1 MLRTGILIA
10 ALSCAAAVYAEPS
23 DINDKLLSVKGTLDS
38 INEELSSAHAD
49 VSSIKNT
56 INASAK
62 AHEKM
67 NRQMLDEI
75 KALRRQNQAL
85 IDMNQALINAAASGP
100 NSSKSSEVIMNAS
113 RNYDVETPDGKMLF
127 GGEEYV
133 YVKEAEATFAARVDT
148 GATVSSITATNIS
161 RYESDGVKMVRFT
174 IEANGRKIEA
184 EAPFIRVTRVR
195 QSSAEG
201 FSYRVVVGLN
211 IKIGSYSV
219 YSEFN
224 LMDRTSMDF
233 PMLLGRTLLTDI
245 AAVDVSRNYIQKRA
259 DPDGLVL
266 INNDLYN
273 LLKRNGKDPNSE
285 YDERMAKSAA
295 GQIAVPDDDHATLGT
310 NSGTALPE
318 VSQQMLKEEYTK
330 RMVDAGVSLPADLK
344 KEQDEMKKAQEQ
356 TKAPSKE
363 NTDSQANKQRKDQ
376 IKDQAKDQAT
386 PKEGK

>member
-1 MLRTGILIA
+1 MLRTGIFIA
-10 ALSCAAAVYAEPS
+10 ALSLAAAVYAEPS
-23 DINDKLLSVKGTLDS
+23 DINDKLLSVKGTLES
-38 INEELSSAHAD
+38 INGELSSAHAD

-56 INASAK
+56 IDATTK
-62 AHEKM
+62 AHERM
-67 NRQMLDEI
+67 NRQMLDEL

-100 NSSKSSEVIMNAS
+100 NSSKSSQVIMNAS

-174 IEANGRKIEA
+174 IEANDRKIEA

-195 QSSAEG
+195 QSSSDG

-211 IKIGSYSV
+211 IKIGNYSV

-233 PMLLGRTLLTDI
+233 PMLLGRSLLTDI

-266 INNDLYN
+266 INSDLYN

-310 NSGTALPE
+310 NSKKALPE
-318 VSQQMLKEEYTK
+318 VSQQVLKEEYTK
-330 RMVDAGVSLPADLK
+330 RMTDAGVSLPSDLK
-344 KEQDEMKKAQEQ
+344 KEQEELKKAQSESN
-356 TKAPSKE
+356 ASKMQNAE
-363 NTDSQANKQRKDQ
+363 DDKSKDTSS
-376 IKDQAKDQAT
+376 D
-386 PKEGK
+386 KEGK